1 MTTIGVRYLCGW
13 SSSTDVS
20 SRTRAEWP
28 PHIARFYMALAAS
41 HFETGADKAERA
53 ALEWLEAQA
62 APRMSCSLAENAPQR
77 DVVGVYVPVNDV
89 ESGKEVLPASRPKQ
103 LRTFPRVRPE
113 NDTVYFLW
121 DSTPDSEV
129 LEALRA
135 LCRKVTRLGHSS
147 SMVQAW
153 LEETENLEIEPALI
167 PDSLGPIRLRIPSPG
182 LLSELERVF
191 NGAAVSEYQRLSETA
206 LEASPKLRKK
216 IKEEIREK
224 FPNGEPVSRRP
235 QVGTWHGYSK
245 ALGAPAARAIIQ
257 GVFDPDLLIL
267 ARQEGPNLNIESTV
281 QLTGA
286 LRDAVMKASPQPLP
300 EWVSGHEPDRKPSR
314 QPHLAFLPL
323 PYVGGEYGDGHVIGL
338 AIAIPRGIPQEEV
351 RKRIGPLLF
360 NPETGEPRTVKLWK
374 NSKVGAAVWEW
385 DLQRESRESPPLSLR
400 PETWTGPSRQW
411 ASVTPVVLHHYP
423 KRNRE
428 GHVEQIAREACI
440 SAGLPE
446 PMTITTSS
454 ISRFRGAGRSM
465 DVPCFDAGGSSLSC
479 YQVHA
484 TLLFENLVQGPVL
497 VGRGRYRGYGL
508 FRPVETAKK

>member
-267 ARQEGPNLNIESTV
+267 ARQEG
-281 QLTGA
+281 
-286 LRDAVMKASPQPLP
+286 
-300 EWVSGHEPDRKPSR
+300 
-314 QPHLAFLPL
+314 
-323 PYVGGEYGDGHVIGL
+323 
-338 AIAIPRGIPQEEV
+338 
-351 RKRIGPLLF
+351 
-360 NPETGEPRTVKLWK
+360 RT
-374 NSKVGAAVWEW
+374 
-385 DLQRESRESPPLSLR
+385 
-400 PETWTGPSRQW
+400 
-411 ASVTPVVLHHYP
+411 
-423 KRNRE
+423 
-428 GHVEQIAREACI
+428 
-440 SAGLPE
+440 
-446 PMTITTSS
+446 
-454 ISRFRGAGRSM
+454 
-465 DVPCFDAGGSSLSC
+465 
-479 YQVHA
+479 
-484 TLLFENLVQGPVL
+484 
-497 VGRGRYRGYGL
+497 
-508 FRPVETAKK
+508 